1 MPLASYTLSSVRLM
15 RAPVTLEELFAGCG
29 ADLDAMY
36 QRVKG
41 LMETEGVWTLSS

>member
-1 MPLASYTLSSVRLM
+1 MS
-15 RAPVTLEELFAGCG
+15 APVTLEELLVGCG

-36 QRVKG
+36 QLVKG